1 MNLEAALLPLVTN
14 LFGYYFVARNAQ
26 RRIGYKLNFLG
37 SSRRKQHSAGHRF
50 TQLQTYLSTYIR
62 LFGLG
67 GLLLLGFFSFSPG
80 DPSGYDVLISNGT
93 LYDGNGGD
101 PYQADIGIV
110 GERIAAIGELDG
122 KAGEIID
129 AEGLAVAPGF
139 INMLSWATYSLLVDG
154 RSQSDIRQGVT
165 LEVFGEGTSPA
176 PLSAAMRA
184 SDESEYAGKWTTLD
198 EYLEF
203 MVAKG
208 VSPNVASFIGA
219 TTVRIHEL
227 GYEDR
232 APSAEELAR
241 MRQLVRQAMEEGALG
256 LGSSL
261 IYVPGLYADTE
272 ELVELAKVVGEYDG
286 LYISHLRSEGNRL
299 LEAVDELIHIAR
311 EAGVPAEIY
320 HLKMAGRDNWQK
332 FDEVVAKVE
341 AARAEGLRITADMY
355 TYTAGSTGL
364 DASMPPWVR
373 EGGYDAWAERL
384 QNPVLRQQVLAE
396 MTTPTDEWENLG
408 LAAGPEGT
416 LLVGFNNPELRRYT
430 GMTLAEVA
438 AERKTGAAEAAID
451 LVIEDGSRVQ
461 VIYFLMSEENV
472 ARGIALPWVS
482 FGSDAASMATEG
494 VFLERSTHPRA
505 YGNFARVIGRY
516 VRAEQVISLPEAIR
530 KLTKLPAT
538 NLNIRQRGEL
548 KEGYFADVVIFDP
561 AAVQDHATYERPHQY
576 ATGMRHVLV
585 NGVPVLRDGEHTGAL
600 PGQVVRGPGWAGW

>member
-1 MNLEAALLPLVTN
+1 MPT
-14 LFGYYFVARNAQ
+14 
-26 RRIGYKLNFLG
+26 
-37 SSRRKQHSAGHRF
+37 
-50 TQLQTYLSTYIR
+50 
-62 LFGLG
+62 
-67 GLLLLGFFSFSPG
+67 
-80 DPSGYDVLISNGT
+80 
-93 LYDGNGGD
+93 
-101 PYQADIGIV
+101 
-110 GERIAAIGELDG
+110 
-122 KAGEIID
+122 
-129 AEGLAVAPGF
+129 
-139 INMLSWATYSLLVDG
+139 
-154 RSQSDIRQGVT
+154 
-165 LEVFGEGTSPA
+165 
-176 PLSAAMRA
+176 
-184 SDESEYAGKWTTLD
+184 
-198 EYLEF
+198 
-203 MVAKG
+203 
-208 VSPNVASFIGA
+208 
-219 TTVRIHEL
+219 
-227 GYEDR
+227 
-232 APSAEELAR
+232 AEELAR

-272 ELVELAKVVGEYDG
+272 ELVELAKVVGEYNG

-311 EAGVPAEIY
+311 EAHVPAEIY

-332 FDEVVAKVE
+332 FDEVVAMIEV
-341 AARAEGLRITADMY
+341 ARAEGLRISANMY
-355 TYTAGSTGL
+355 TYIAGSTGL
-364 DASMPPWVR
+364 DAAMPPWVR

-384 QNPVLRQQVLAE
+384 QNPLIRQQVLAE

-416 LLVGFNNPELRRYT
+416 LLVGFNNPELRRYA

-438 AERKTGAAEAAID
+438 AERKTGSAEAAID

-461 VIYFLMSEENV
+461 AIYFLMSEENV
-472 ARGIALPWVS
+472 TRGIALPWVS

-494 VFLERSTHPRA
+494 VFLKRSTHPRA
-505 YGNFARVIGRY
+505 YGNFARVIGKY

-585 NGVPVLRDGEHTGAL
+585 NGMPVLRDGEHTGAL
-600 PGQVVRGPGWAGW
+600 PGQVVRGPGWTGW

>member
-1 MNLEAALLPLVTN
+1 MTSPGIWPNPLQSSER
-14 LFGYYFVARNAQ
+14 VAWQ
-26 RRIGYKLNFLG
+26 SL
-37 SSRRKQHSAGHRF
+37 
-50 TQLQTYLSTYIR
+50 R

-67 GLLLLGFFSFSPG
+67 GLLLLGISSYSPG
-80 DPSGYDVLISNGT
+80 DPSGYDLLISNGT
-93 LYDGNGGD
+93 LYDGNGGE

-110 GERIAAIGELDG
+110 GERIIAIGDLDR

-184 SDESEYAGKWTTLD
+184 SDESEYAGNWTTLD

-272 ELVELAKVVGEYDG
+272 ELVELAKVVGEYNG

-364 DASMPPWVR
+364 DASMPPWVTGR
-373 EGGYDAWAERL
+373 RL
-384 QNPVLRQQVLAE
+384 
-396 MTTPTDEWENLG
+396 
-408 LAAGPEGT
+408 
-416 LLVGFNNPELRRYT
+416 
-430 GMTLAEVA
+430 
-438 AERKTGAAEAAID
+438 
-451 LVIEDGSRVQ
+451 
-461 VIYFLMSEENV
+461 
-472 ARGIALPWVS
+472 
-482 FGSDAASMATEG
+482 
-494 VFLERSTHPRA
+494 
-505 YGNFARVIGRY
+505 
-516 VRAEQVISLPEAIR
+516 
-530 KLTKLPAT
+530 
-538 NLNIRQRGEL
+538 
-548 KEGYFADVVIFDP
+548 
-561 AAVQDHATYERPHQY
+561 
-576 ATGMRHVLV
+576 
-585 NGVPVLRDGEHTGAL
+585 
-600 PGQVVRGPGWAGW
+600 

>member
-1 MNLEAALLPLVTN
+1 
-14 LFGYYFVARNAQ
+14 
-26 RRIGYKLNFLG
+26 
-37 SSRRKQHSAGHRF
+37 
-50 TQLQTYLSTYIR
+50 
-62 LFGLG
+62 
-67 GLLLLGFFSFSPG
+67 
-80 DPSGYDVLISNGT
+80 
-93 LYDGNGGD
+93 
-101 PYQADIGIV
+101 
-110 GERIAAIGELDG
+110 
-122 KAGEIID
+122 
-129 AEGLAVAPGF
+129 
-139 INMLSWATYSLLVDG
+139 MLSWATYSLLVDG

-232 APSAEELAR
+232 MPTAEELAR

-272 ELVELAKVVGEYDG
+272 ELAELAKVVGEYNG

-311 EAGVPAEIY
+311 EAHVPAEIY

-332 FDEVVAKVE
+332 FDEVVAMIE
-341 AARAEGLRITADMY
+341 LARAEGLRISANMY
-355 TYTAGSTGL
+355 TYIAGSTGL
-364 DASMPPWVR
+364 DAAMPPWVR

-384 QNPVLRQQVLAE
+384 QNPLIRQQVLAE

-416 LLVGFNNPELRRYT
+416 LLVGFNNPELRRYA

-438 AERKTGAAEAAID
+438 AERKTGSAEAAID

-461 VIYFLMSEENV
+461 AIYFLMSEENV

-494 VFLERSTHPRA
+494 CFWIAVP
-505 YGNFARVIGRY
+505 I
-516 VRAEQVISLPEAIR
+516 
-530 KLTKLPAT
+530 PAPT
-538 NLNIRQRGEL
+538 
-548 KEGYFADVVIFDP
+548 
-561 AAVQDHATYERPHQY
+561 AT
-576 ATGMRHVLV
+576 
-585 NGVPVLRDGEHTGAL
+585 L
-600 PGQVVRGPGWAGW
+600 PGSSASTYALNRSSVCPRLSVNSPNSRQPT